1 MLNGVESPQISVVGC
16 LLELFFSW
24 EIVISIC
31 IEVVT
36 IIIKCGR
43 RCSFVCVDWVM
54 PRMAKECSSAN
65 GL

>member
-24 EIVISIC
+24 KIVISIC

-36 IIIKCGR
+36 IIIKCVGDGVLL
-43 RCSFVCVDWVM
+43 F
-54 PRMAKECSSAN
+54 ALI
-65 GL
+65 G